1 MLRINE
7 ISVPLGADREQI
19 VKAAASAVG
28 IKPSDITCFEISRES
43 IDSRKKNN
51 IKMIYSV
58 NIEIDGDER
67 SVASHFSPNKVCF
80 CEKYRYE
87 MPECK
92 RTSRFRPVIV
102 GFGPAGM
109 FSALILAHAG
119 LCPIVIERGNDVDT
133 RTKDVYGF
141 WTSRRLNTASNVQ
154 FGEGGAGTFSDG
166 KLTTGI
172 KDGRCRYVLET
183 FAAHGAPEQ
192 ILYSAHPHIGTDK
205 LAGVVKS
212 IREEIISL
220 GGEVRFSCCLK
231 DIYKANGYIQ
241 GICFSDEN
249 GSDTDFETDTLIL
262 CVGHSARDTVQML
275 WSHGIN
281 MERKAFSVGVRIE
294 HPQELINKSLF
305 GKEWNNPLLGA
316 ANYKL
321 ANHPPHGRGG
331 YTFCMCPGGTVVC
344 ASSEENRVVVNG
356 MSEFAR
362 DGRNANSAI
371 LVGIEPEHFPSEHP
385 LSGIELQRIIESKA
399 FDLGGR
405 DYTAPAQLVG
415 DFLKG
420 IPSKKLGEVK
430 PTCTTG
436 VSLGDIRG
444 VLPKEV
450 TDSIGLALVAFDKKL
465 DGFALPDAVLT
476 APESRSSSPVRIVRD
491 EFRQAS
497 IKGIFPCGEGAGY
510 AGGIVSAAVDG
521 IRTAEAVL
529 SDCVDDC

>member
-1 MLRINE
+1 
-7 ISVPLGADREQI
+7 
-19 VKAAASAVG
+19 
-28 IKPSDITCFEISRES
+28 
-43 IDSRKKNN
+43 
-51 IKMIYSV
+51 
-58 NIEIDGDER
+58 
-67 SVASHFSPNKVCF
+67 
-80 CEKYRYE
+80 
-87 MPECK
+87 
-92 RTSRFRPVIV
+92 
-102 GFGPAGM
+102 
-109 FSALILAHAG
+109 
-119 LCPIVIERGNDVDT
+119 
-133 RTKDVYGF
+133 
-141 WTSRRLNTASNVQ
+141 
-154 FGEGGAGTFSDG
+154 
-166 KLTTGI
+166 
-172 KDGRCRYVLET
+172 
-183 FAAHGAPEQ
+183 
-192 ILYSAHPHIGTDK
+192 
-205 LAGVVKS
+205 
-212 IREEIISL
+212 
-220 GGEVRFSCCLK
+220 
-231 DIYKANGYIQ
+231 
-241 GICFSDEN
+241 
-249 GSDTDFETDTLIL
+249 
-262 CVGHSARDTVQML
+262 
-275 WSHGIN
+275 
-281 MERKAFSVGVRIE
+281 
-294 HPQELINKSLF
+294 
-305 GKEWNNPLLGA
+305 
-316 ANYKL
+316 
-321 ANHPPHGRGG
+321 
-331 YTFCMCPGGTVVC
+331 MCPGGTVVC

-476 APESRSSSPVRIVRD
+476 APESRSSAPVRIVRD